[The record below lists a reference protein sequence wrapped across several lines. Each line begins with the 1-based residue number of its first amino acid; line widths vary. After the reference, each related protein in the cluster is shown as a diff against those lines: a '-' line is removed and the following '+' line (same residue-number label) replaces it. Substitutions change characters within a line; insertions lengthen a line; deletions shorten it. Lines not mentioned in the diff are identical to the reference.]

1 MWTLLILS
9 ILTLVLN
16 TGVGG
21 GAVTLAKSNIPL
33 VDGLEAFATGSSRTA
48 LMPLGLIFGL
58 AAGAHT
64 QMFGYGR
71 ILFSLSRAG
80 YIPRWISVT
89 SKNHVPYR
97 ALLLGTVLGFACILL
112 TNIGSAEFSATLSAV
127 ILNMSVFAALLS
139 YILVMFSYVKL
150 KISNPTLERPYKSPL
165 GIPGAIIAGILAILA
180 LLACLSTPTY
190 RFGFWGVLAALIVS
204 VGYFLL
210 VSRNRL
216 VAQAPEEAA
225 ALRLS
230 SSI

>member
-21 GAVTLAKSNIPL
+21 GAVTLAKANIPL

-64 QMFGYGR
+64 QIYGYGR

-80 YIPRWISVT
+80 YIPRWLSVT
-89 SKNHVPYR
+89 SENNIPRR
-97 ALLLGTVLGFACILL
+97 ALVLGTVLGFICILL
-112 TNIGSAEFSATLSAV
+112 ANIGSTELSGA
-127 ILNMSVFAALLS
+127 ILNMSVFAALLT

-150 KISNPTLERPYKSPL
+150 KISNPDLARPYKSPL
-165 GIPGAIIAGILAILA
+165 GIPGAVIAAILAILA
-180 LLACLSTPTY
+180 LLACLSIPTY
-190 RFGFWGVLAALIVS
+190 RFGFWGILAALIVS
-204 VGYFLL
+204 VVYFLL